1 MDIKKAIIEVLTEH
15 TKATTHE
22 IADKYLLQPR
32 MKVLNCL
39 VELALDGQVL
49 AYNQAWYKPFSLID
63 ELGNKVNKLEAEID
77 ILYRENASLK
87 NTIVGKLL
95 EEGKRRE

>member
-15 TKATTHE
+15 TKATTEE

-32 MKVLNCL
+32 IKVLNCL
-39 VELALDGQVL
+39 VELALDNQVL
-49 AYNQAWYKPFSLID
+49 VYNQAWYKPFSLIY